1 MRPADRN
8 ITLAA
13 LRDWARQHRRYP
25 TQPEWDRTAPGRPS
39 ARTIDRRWGWQ
50 RMLAEGG
57 GLGPDHARTLKTE
70 HRRQKMLMALGAAYI
85 ELGRWPTGREWE
97 HATTAHAARRT
108 YVREFGSWADACQ
121 AAERARQL
129 SLASQRHGVVR
140 SSPIVSVVCRRQ
152 KNDAIQ
158 PRGDMDKRGAEA
170 DRRQSAGRRTS
181 SY

>member
-1 MRPADRN
+1 MTHRRDDGGGVYRLPGSWNRCPPHVRQVALAWHPMRAADRN

-13 LRDWARQHRRYP
+13 LRDWARQHGRYP
-25 TQPEWDRTAPGRPS
+25 TQREWARTAPGRPS

-50 RMLAEGG
+50 RMLAEVS

-129 SLASQRHGVVR
+129 PLA
-140 SSPIVSVVCRRQ
+140 
-152 KNDAIQ
+152 
-158 PRGDMDKRGAEA
+158 
-170 DRRQSAGRRTS
+170 
-181 SY
+181 